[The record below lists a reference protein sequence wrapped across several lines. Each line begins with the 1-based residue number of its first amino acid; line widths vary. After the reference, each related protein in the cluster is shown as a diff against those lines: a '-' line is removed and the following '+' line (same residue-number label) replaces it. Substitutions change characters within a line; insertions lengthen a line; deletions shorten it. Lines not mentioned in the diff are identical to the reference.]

1 MGYSSHKAGVLIV
14 GILLLTQLLG
24 MQKAKAQNVTSPYS
38 ILGIGD
44 IDTKDVGRYS
54 VSGSTGISRR
64 NAISYNFSNPASLT
78 SLAPKVMNF
87 ELMGSGRISAFK
99 SVGQDT
105 LSAVSKDFVIRRITM
120 AFRNSAK
127 TAFAFGLR
135 PYSSV
140 NYKYELP
147 NAVYSDGTA
156 GYSKTIEGSGGIN
169 QVYGS
174 FGYVLGENWSA
185 GITASYLFGSTQ
197 KNTTY
202 TDALL
207 NLDITKEEYSF
218 YSGASV
224 LGGLQYYTRPGKRW
238 QHTVGLTV
246 SAGTS
251 LKGYAKTDYVQADS
265 IFLTQSDGKA
275 LFKMPVSA
283 GLGYTA
289 TNRQGLSISLEA
301 DYYHWPYQVINYT
314 NSYTAP
320 SVRFAA
326 GWEYAKQ
333 AQYTLTNTS
342 YEKYYLGMGLNAQNS
357 YFYLNG
363 AKIWEYAVT
372 MGGGYNLSGNLY
384 LHTGLE
390 FGLRGFSSA
399 GQVQERYTRFTLGF
413 TIKDIWFRSRLGGN

>member
-1 MGYSSHKAGVLIV
+1 MAGVLLLIQWL
-14 GILLLTQLLG
+14 GI
-24 MQKAKAQNVTSPYS
+24 QKAQAQNVTSPYS
-38 ILGIGD
+38 ILGVGD
-44 IDTKDVGRYS
+44 IDTRTFDRYA

-64 NAISYNFSNPASLT
+64 NATSYNFSNPASLT
-78 SLAPKVMNF
+78 GLSPKVMNF
-87 ELMGSGRISAFK
+87 DITGSGRFSTFK
-99 SVGQDT
+99 SPVEDT
-105 LSAVSKDFVIRRITM
+105 LSAISKDFVIKQVSM

-140 NYKYELP
+140 NYKYDQP
-147 NAVYSDGTA
+147 AVVYSDGTA
-156 GYSKTIEGSGGIN
+156 GYSRSIEGTGGIN

-174 FGYVLGENWSA
+174 FGYALGKNWSA
-185 GITASYLFGSTQ
+185 GITASYQFGSTQ

-202 TDALL
+202 TDEQL

-218 YSGASV
+218 YNGASV
-224 LGGLQYYTRPGKRW
+224 LGGIQYYTSADKQW
-238 QHTVGLTV
+238 QHTIGLTL
-246 SAGTS
+246 SAGS
-251 LKGYAKTDYVQADS
+251 NLKGYARTDYVQADS
-265 IFLTQSDGKA
+265 VFLTQSDGKA

-289 TNRQGLSISLEA
+289 TNRQGLSLSLEA
-301 DYYHWPYQVINYT
+301 AYYHWPYQAINYT

-326 GWEYAKQ
+326 GWEYARL
-333 AQYTLTNTS
+333 ARYALTNTS
-342 YEKYYLGMGLNAQNS
+342 YEKYYLGMGVNAQNS

-384 LHTGLE
+384 LHGGLE
-390 FGLRGFSSA
+390 FGLRGFNSA
-399 GQVQERYTRFTLGF
+399 GQIQERYTQFTLGF
-413 TIKDIWFRSRLGGN
+413 TIKDIWFRSRLGGK